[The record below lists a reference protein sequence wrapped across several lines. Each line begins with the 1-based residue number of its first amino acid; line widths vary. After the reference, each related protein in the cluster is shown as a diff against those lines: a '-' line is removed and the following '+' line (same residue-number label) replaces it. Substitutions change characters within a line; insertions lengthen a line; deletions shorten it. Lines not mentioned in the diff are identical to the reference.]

1 MWCKRAAGMA
11 YGGLVLALITGLDS
25 VAWAMHLSRSQHA
38 MAHILASSSP
48 QFVYVINS
56 NRRFVSE
63 YRTGRG
69 GALIPIG
76 TVATQG
82 MTADVR
88 VDPVG
93 PYAYVLN
100 DRHWL
105 SAYSQIAE
113 YTLGAQGRLHAIG
126 TVAID
131 TDCWDIVIG
140 PKGKH
145 VYGADDN
152 GGLLEYA
159 IGSHGALHQTETM
172 RDEQGISVIAI
183 NATGRYLFGVNNN
196 DPMARTHAIY
206 EYAIGRHGAL
216 TALGSFGSYDAAG
229 SRLYVVADPAGPYL
243 YVASIVWRNRRYRW
257 EISEYQV
264 ERGGGLRVIG
274 AVPGVVQC
282 MTVNNTGKYVY
293 VCGYGDIRKYAIG
306 LHGKLKEIGKPQPG
320 PEDATAIVAGRGGHA
335 YVANGG
341 VDTVSVYRTGRQGG
355 LEAVGALAVSGADA
369 NLVPDS
375 ARGRF
380 AYVVQHSG
388 LPPTITSRI
397 LTYTVGSQGRFKR
410 HGTAIASASPYPLAV
425 SSNGR
430 YALQVS
436 KSETRILEYAL
447 GPRGRITSMG
457 ATTIPTYAI
466 SHVIVVD
473 PAGPYFFV
481 HDESGVTEYALAPGG
496 RLTRI
501 GVIPKRYPSEMLAV
515 GPRGRHLYIT
525 VMTAIYEYDI
535 GPGGVL
541 TKLGVV
547 RAIASRIIDLA
558 FGTPGR
564 YAYTLSF
571 YDTGHNRDP
580 FKYLVTTYA
589 ITPKVGLVSVGQ
601 TNIKGLVNTMVTDP
615 SGPYLYIAKVGGY
628 IAEYTMAADG
638 RLKFGGSVR
647 RSLYD
652 PRYICLD
659 VQRKVL
665 YTAQWESLG
674 VDGERTVYFM
684 YGIRPHGR
692 LVMVGAV
699 KTGRGWGP
707 VSMAM
712 AH

>member
-1 MWCKRAAGMA
+1 MA
-11 YGGLVLALITGLDS
+11 YGGLILALITGLNS
-25 VAWAMHLSRSQHA
+25 VVWATHLGRSQYA
-38 MAHILASSSP
+38 MAHVLASSSP
-48 QFVYVINS
+48 QFVYVANS
-56 NRRFVSE
+56 NSRFVSE

-82 MTADVR
+82 MADVVR

-100 DRHWL
+100 DRHGL
-105 SAYSQIAE
+105 SAYPQIAE
-113 YTLGAQGRLHAIG
+113 YTLGAHGRLHAIG

-131 TDCWDIVIG
+131 TDCRDIVIG
-140 PKGKH
+140 PKGKR

-216 TALGSFGSYDAAG
+216 TALGSYAAG
-229 SRLYVVADPAGPYL
+229 SRSYVVADPTGPYL
-243 YVASIVWRNRRYRW
+243 YVASIVWRNRRYGW

-274 AVPGVVQC
+274 AVPGVGQC

-293 VCGYGDIRKYAIG
+293 ACGHRDIRKYAIG

-320 PEDATAIVAGRGGHA
+320 PEDATAIVAGRDGHV

-341 VDTVSVYRTGRQGG
+341 VGTVSVYQTGRQGG
-355 LEAVGALAVSGADA
+355 LDAVGALAVNGADA

-397 LTYTVGSQGRFKR
+397 LTYTVGSQGQFRR
-410 HGTAIASASPYPLAV
+410 RGAAIASASPYPLAV
-425 SSNGR
+425 SSNGQ
-430 YALQVS
+430 YAFQVS
-436 KSETRILEYAL
+436 KSETRILEYAV
-447 GPRGRITSMG
+447 GSQGRITPMG

-481 HDESGVTEYALAPGG
+481 HDESGVTEYALGSGG

-501 GVIPKRYPSEMLAV
+501 GGIPKRYPSEMLAV

-525 VMTAIYEYDI
+525 VMTVIYEYDI

-541 TKLGVV
+541 TKRGVV
-547 RAIASRIIDLA
+547 RAIAGRIIDLA

-580 FKYLVTTYA
+580 FKYIVTAYA

-601 TNIKGLVNTMVTDP
+601 TNISGLVNAMVTDP
-615 SGPYLYIAKVGGY
+615 SGPYLYITKVGGY

-652 PRYICLD
+652 PRYICFD

-674 VDGERTVYFM
+674 VDGTGAERTVYFM

-699 KTGRGWGP
+699 KTGRGP